1 MVKQIRPI
9 SEENFYNLDRDEK
22 YRIIFKK
29 SLELVDYTFGNNIE
43 DLMSLYMV
51 G

>member
-1 MVKQIRPI
+1 MVKTIKPI

-22 YRIIFKK
+22 YQMIFKK
-29 SLELVDYTFGNNIE
+29 SLELLEFVNENKIE
-43 DLMSLYMV
+43 NLMSIYSI

>member
-1 MVKQIRPI
+1 MVKKISPI
-9 SEENFYNLDRDEK
+9 YFDNFYNLDRDEK

-29 SLELVDYTFGNNIE
+29 SLEMVEYVTENKIE
-43 DLMSLYMV
+43 ELMSLYMI